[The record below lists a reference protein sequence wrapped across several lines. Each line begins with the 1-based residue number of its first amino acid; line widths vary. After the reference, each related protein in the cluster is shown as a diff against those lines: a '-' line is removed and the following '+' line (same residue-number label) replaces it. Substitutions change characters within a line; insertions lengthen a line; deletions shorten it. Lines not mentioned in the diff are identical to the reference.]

1 MLKTISSLHKLF
13 NIRTS
18 LQVTLPVLRG
28 RFNKRETLRSLRIN
42 SVKETFELRKL
53 EFLTRPPERSYPR
66 KLAEN
71 ILTEVKFSSW
81 KKELQNKSVQ
91 KCFAFHHDFEPSH
104 SWLKKGSH
112 EILQLRA
119 IDSAIVAYGKDKSV
133 KDFLVRAKIPSDI

>member
-1 MLKTISSLHKLF
+1 MATPKGDLVADNKTLDVKNHFKLHKLF

-53 EFLTRPPERSYPR
+53 GFLTRPPERSYPR

-71 ILTEVKFSSW
+71 ILTEVKFSS
-81 KKELQNKSVQ
+81 
-91 KCFAFHHDFEPSH
+91 
-104 SWLKKGSH
+104 
-112 EILQLRA
+112 
-119 IDSAIVAYGKDKSV
+119 
-133 KDFLVRAKIPSDI
+133 